1 MSIPNFKS
9 QDDGEAF
16 TPILTPTEYDSLCNI
31 LEWAWNCVY
40 QEPELCLKDIDYS
53 SASRVVSETRDENG
67 ISVEY
72 EPTGLDP
79 IKTGECGLGLAE
91 AFEYTLDEPN
101 AENIHMMI
109 TNLMYKLNCNHILA
123 NGHGNSWETL
133 APLVDNEERDRLEEK
148 SNDPD
153 VTTQTLEGYNLEDI
167 GLKNKVSRAQEHF
180 ENVSENGMVEISD
193 GFFFDAVNSDLII

>member
-1 MSIPNFKS
+1 MTK
-9 QDDGEAF
+9 
-16 TPILTPTEYDSLCNI
+16 PILTPTEYDSLCNI
-31 LEWAWNCVY
+31 LEWAWNCVH

-53 SASRVVSETRDENG
+53 SASRVVSETRDETG
-67 ISVEY
+67 LSVEY
-72 EPTGLDP
+72 EPTGIDP

-133 APLVDNEERDRLEEK
+133 APLVDNEERNRLEEK

-153 VTTQTLEGYNLEDI
+153 VTTQTLEEYVVEYV
-167 GLKNKVSRAQEHF
+167 GLKDKVARLQEHYD
-180 ENVSENGMVEISD
+180 NVNEIGFIQVDDNLWID
-193 GFFFDAVNSDLII
+193 GGNSDIFPTS